1 MFLPAQQVFLE
12 STEKDHY
19 IKTNGVFVW
28 EKKKRCDFL
37 LNQEPKGMYG
47 IWASKLGNGISFW
60 EMRLLY
66 LI

>member
-28 EKKKRCDFL
+28 EKKKGVIF
-37 LNQEPKGMYG
+37 
-47 IWASKLGNGISFW
+47 F
-60 EMRLLY
+60 
-66 LI
+66 